1 MELKNYMEM
10 LVLDKLDTVL
20 AQYPDCCKCDRC
32 RQDIAILALNHL
44 PPRYISSAKGSV
56 FMKVNSMTTENS
68 IEVIEQIAKAVE
80 IVQKNPRHEENA

>member
-1 MELKNYMEM
+1 MEM